1 MAKSWPSNYKIA
13 IMQKSL
19 TIIGAGAW
27 GSALAIILSDKF
39 DEIFLIDRDKENI
52 KKLGRQHPALSRPFT
67 NAITLSHDISSV
79 AKSEGVLI
87 AAPSYAFSDILE
99 KIKPHLNEHQYI
111 SWATKGFDSYNECF
125 LHETFN
131 KILPA
136 YKACIISGPTFATE
150 IVEKKP
156 AAIVVASKDKK
167 IRDYWARTI
176 QTNALRA
183 YTNTD
188 IIGVQVGGCVKNI
201 LAIAAGIANGLS
213 FGANT
218 QAALITRGLA
228 EMTRLGVALGAEKL
242 TFQGL
247 SGMGDLIL
255 TCSDDLSRN
264 RRFGK
269 ELANNNSIDKALSN
283 IGATVEGFNAL
294 RLVLGI
300 AKKHQ
305 IEMPICEQV
314 LAVVEGRK
322 TPTDAVTDLLLRKSN
337 PEY

>member
-1 MAKSWPSNYKIA
+1 MN
-13 IMQKSL
+13 KSL

-27 GSALAIILSDKF
+27 GSALAIILGDKF
-39 DEIFLIDRDKENI
+39 DEIFLIDRDKEII
-52 KKLGRQHPALSRPFT
+52 KKLGKQHPVLSRPFT
-67 NAITLSHDISSV
+67 NNITLNHDISSV
-79 AKSEGVLI
+79 TKSEGILI
-87 AAPSYAFSDILE
+87 AIPSYAFSDILE
-99 KIKPHLNEHQYI
+99 NIKPYLNGHQHI
-111 SWATKGFDSYNECF
+111 AWATKGFDPHNKCL

-131 KILPA
+131 KILPT

-167 IRDYWARTI
+167 TRDFWVSII
-176 QTNALRA
+176 QTNTLRA

-188 IIGVQVGGCVKNI
+188 IIGVQVGGSVKNI
-201 LAIAAGIANGLS
+201 LAIAAGVASGLG

-228 EMTRLGVALGAEKL
+228 EMTRLGVALGAKKL

-247 SGMGDLIL
+247 SGIGDLVL

-269 ELANNNSIDKALSN
+269 ELANNNSSDKALSN
-283 IGATVEGFNAL
+283 IGATVEGFNSL
-294 RLVLGI
+294 RLVIEI
-300 AKKHQ
+300 AEKYQ

-314 LAVVEGRK
+314 LKLVEGSK
-322 TPTDAVTDLLLRKSN
+322 TPTDAVNDLLLRESHQ
-337 PEY
+337 E